1 MKISPLN
8 TQRSNQIKRT
18 PIKNIQKE
26 TKHNNNVSFKSI
38 YLESIVDVGHVKAGS
53 YPAKFATKDAL
64 LIHELAQE
72 YPYQDC
78 FIRKSVGNL
87 PRLEFREKP
96 IEVPVFNASLGGTYN
111 IALDP
116 SDEKYETVQMILY
129 EDDEPGTYKIP
140 EMNFQIGVPSYIS
153 TNPSLQYT
161 IKVGFECHKKLME
174 KKYQIL
180 DVLGQNEQFSLGD
193 DSLITK
199 AHKGM
204 EEVEIAA
211 IRYLLECAYTSLTN
225 KASAKQIYESI
236 YPKIQST
243 LDAKRK
249 FDLVTCKSQQPKEE
263 NKGDGIDFCTHITE
277 VYPNTVE
284 NIERINELMKYMSD
298 NGISLYD
305 SEDFRASNK

>member
-1 MKISPLN
+1 MKISAVTNFPNSQMKKSPTN
-8 TQRSNQIKRT
+8 TKQNA
-18 PIKNIQKE
+18 
-26 TKHNNNVSFKSI
+26 KHNNVSFKSI
-38 YLESIVDVGHVKAGS
+38 YLESIVDLGHVKAGS
-53 YPAKFATKDAL
+53 FPAKFATKDAL
-64 LIHELAQE
+64 LIQELAAE

-96 IEVPVFNASLGGTYN
+96 IDIPVFNASLGGTYN
-111 IALDP
+111 VALDP

-129 EDDEPGTYKIP
+129 EDDEPGSYKIP

-180 DVLGQNEQFSLGD
+180 EVLGQNEQVSLGD

-199 AHKGM
+199 AHKAM
-204 EEVEIAA
+204 EEVEIAS
-211 IRYLLECAYTSLTN
+211 IRHLLECAFTSLTN

-249 FDLVTCKSQQPKEE
+249 FDLVTCKTQQPQIEK
-263 NKGDGIDFCTHITE
+263 KGDGIDFCTHIME
-277 VYPNTVE
+277 LYPNTEE
-284 NIERINELMKYMSD
+284 NIQRINELMNYMSEK
-298 NGISLYD
+298 GITLYD
-305 SEDFRASNK
+305 SEDFHIK